1 MKTKIIIEKLQ
12 RKWFPSEDDKIW
24 KQWVDYKRRE
34 TGDLIKL
41 LNCDIRDSLKKRA
54 IFLLIVPS
62 SEFNPIYWTEEV
74 GKFYHKFDFL
84 KTLNPGLLSYVT
96 DLIVEFYGML
106 MPMHCDKPKHYTEGG
121 GGITVFWSV
130 PDKYHDALYYYN
142 NCILQLLTILPEE
155 QCDRIFSLFSLR
167 DISTYWNM
175 EDASGYNPFQSLL
188 YSDVNE
194 KWKKQADGK
203 MRQIIIDELSGKT
216 KPREEWE
223 NALKC
228 YSYIITLQLYGEKI
242 PYSVDLF
249 ADQINFLVSED
260 HYGEELINSWNV
272 VKLLQ
277 ILSADIYKEIR
288 YKVAKFMVVG
298 NKGEFSIHSEET
310 LQGAKMMLDEFGQ
323 DEKELTQRI
332 QSAIEEYEKKSIE
345 SKNEKSLAEKSEDKI
360 MSQMK

>member
-1 MKTKIIIEKLQ
+1 MKTKIFIEKLQ

-24 KQWVDYKRRE
+24 KQWVDYERRE
-34 TGDLIKL
+34 TKDLTNL
-41 LNCDIRDSLKKRA
+41 LNSDIRDSLKKRI

-84 KTLNPGLLSYVT
+84 KTLNPDLLSYVT

-106 MPMHCDKPKHYTEGG
+106 MPMHFDKPKHYAEGG

-142 NCILQLLTILPEE
+142 NCILQLLTMLPEQ
-155 QCDRIFSLFSLR
+155 QCNRIFPLFSLR
-167 DISTYWNM
+167 DISTYWNID
-175 EDASGYNPFQSLL
+175 DASGYNPFQSLL

-194 KWKKQADGK
+194 KWKKQADAT
-203 MRQIIIDELSGKT
+203 MRQIIVDELSGKR

-228 YSYIITLQLYGEKI
+228 YTNIITLQLYSEKL

-249 ADQINFLVSED
+249 ADQIQFLVSEKK
-260 HYGEELINSWNV
+260 YGKQFIDEWNV
-272 VKLLQ
+272 AKILH
-277 ILSADIYKEIR
+277 ILSADTYKEIR
-288 YKVAKFMVVG
+288 YKFVKFMAIG
-298 NKGEFSIHSEET
+298 NKGEFSIYSAET
-310 LQGAKMMLDEFGQ
+310 LQGAKMMLNELSQ

-332 QSAIEEYEKKSIE
+332 QLAIEEYEKKSIE
-345 SKNEKSLAEKSEDKI
+345 SENKKSLAKNSEDKI

>member
-12 RKWFPSEDDKIW
+12 RKWFPSKDDKVW
-24 KQWVDYKRRE
+24 KQWVDYKKRE
-34 TGDLIKL
+34 TKDLIEL
-41 LNCDIRDSLKKRA
+41 ISSDVRDSFKRRA
-54 IFLLIVPS
+54 IFLLVVPS
-62 SEFNPIYWTEEV
+62 AEFSSIYWTEEV

-84 KTLNPGLLSYVT
+84 ETLNPDLLAYVT
-96 DLIVEFYGML
+96 DLIVEFYKML
-106 MPMHCDKPKHYTEGG
+106 IPMHCDKPKHYAEGG

-142 NCILQLLTILPEE
+142 DCILRLLYILPEE
-155 QCDRIFSLFSLR
+155 QCERIFPLFSLR

-175 EDASGYNPFQSLL
+175 EDASGYNPFHSLMC
-188 YSDVNE
+188 SEVNE
-194 KWKKQADGK
+194 KWKKQADAM
-203 MRQIIIDELSGKT
+203 MRQIIIDELSNKT

-228 YSYIITLQLYGEKI
+228 YSYIITTQFHREKL

-249 ADQINFLVSED
+249 ADQIQFLVSEKN
-260 HYGEELINSWNV
+260 YGENLINEWYV
-272 VKLLQ
+272 VKILQ

-288 YKVAKFMVVG
+288 HKVAKFMAVG
-298 NKGEFSIHSEET
+298 NQGKFSIYSEET
-310 LQGAKMMLDEFGQ
+310 LQGARMMLDEFGQ

-332 QSAIEEYEKKSIE
+332 QSIIEGYEKRLIE
-345 SKNEKSLAEKSEDKI
+345 SKNKKSLAKNSEDKI